1 MWLARN
7 EQFSSSYLEPEIG
20 EKLRFSH
27 MDSKDVG
34 LEIPQSVRDG
44 IGFAN
49 QSKDS
54 IRRFFKFYCII
65 VTYLCLL
72 LKEWRDILWLDQK
85 SQPYSGALWWSPL
98 RLGARSVW
106 HSKTNEGDSSADEEE
121 NEIRCSEL
129 KHSKTIMSSW
139 TPKSQTYNISSD
151 FNYCLTV
158 LVF

>member
-49 QSKDS
+49 QNKDS
-54 IRRFFKFYCII
+54 IRRFFSFI
-65 VTYLCLL
+65 V
-72 LKEWRDILWLDQK
+72 LWLLIFA
-85 SQPYSGALWWSPL
+85 YS
-98 RLGARSVW
+98 
-106 HSKTNEGDSSADEEE
+106 
-121 NEIRCSEL
+121 
-129 KHSKTIMSSW
+129 
-139 TPKSQTYNISSD
+139 
-151 FNYCLTV
+151 
-158 LVF
+158 